1 MSAFREEVMKELEE
15 QRVQNEAHIAHYQ
28 NAGKEKY
35 YEKQK
40 ALVEQKKM
48 EHKQYLE

>member
-1 MSAFREEVMKELEE
+1 MSTFKDEVNRELEE

-35 YEKQK
+35 YEKQR
-40 ALVEQKKM
+40 
-48 EHKQYLE
+48 